1 MIVTKIKNTDQT
13 DSDTLSMKTKY
24 RLTKTFLFSMVILTF
39 ISVGLVG
46 YFWITNEYERFKNE
60 QITLKEQYF
69 AAQKNLIKNETDQ
82 VLDYIEFKISQAETR
97 LKQIIR
103 NRTNEAYDI
112 AINLYHQH
120 KATRNPDELK
130 KIIKDALRPIRYNN
144 QRGYYFVTRLDGVE
158 ILFADRPEME
168 GLNLIDIQDTQGK
181 FVIRDMIAIIRE
193 SGEGY
198 YRYTWTKPN
207 KSGKGFPKIAFI
219 KHFEPF
225 DWLIG
230 TGEYLDDVVNDIQQE
245 VLARIENITFGDD
258 GYIFAVQWDGLSLV
272 TPQKGKNVI
281 DLTDANGVKIIQEL
295 IKASKSGG
303 GYVSYVMPKFDRDT
317 TYNKLSYTK
326 AVSDWEWLIGAGVNV
341 DKIETV
347 IHQRR
352 AALQKRVTNH
362 FLKIVSILAAIL
374 LFILLAAKFVSNRTR
389 KSFDLFAEFFSKAA
403 TESAK
408 IESGKLPFVEFE
420 SLARAANRMVQERNK
435 AEAALRESEKNYRE
449 LVQSANSI
457 IMRMDTEGKITFFN
471 TYAQNFFGYRE
482 EEIIGKNVIGTIVPK
497 LNIAGFDLAVMIKDI
512 GAHPER
518 YVSNENE
525 NIRRNGERVQVT
537 WMNKAIYDEAGN
549 VSEIL
554 CVGIDVTEKW
564 QLEKRLAQAQ
574 KMESIGTLAGGI
586 AHDFNNILSA
596 VIGYTELSLIDIPK
610 GSALQNN
617 LQQVLKAGGRAKD
630 LVRQIL
636 TFSRQRENE
645 LVPVKVSLIV
655 NEALKLLRASLPT
668 TIKMRHHIKS
678 YLAVLTDPT
687 NIHQVL
693 MNLCTNASFA
703 MQEEG
708 GVLEVSL
715 SDVDLDADFAKQH
728 PDVKPGKFIRLIV
741 SDTGYGMSPEVSE
754 RIFDPFFT
762 TKKMGQGTG
771 MGLSV
776 VHGIVKSHGGTIIVE
791 SSPGKGSAFS
801 VFLPAIESEVTDQVD
816 QAQLVITGN
825 ERILFVDDEDFQAD
839 IGKRML
845 ERLGYRVTAKTNS
858 VEALD
863 LFRQTPDEF
872 DLVITDMTMPNMTG
886 DVLARRLIAIR
897 PDIPIIV
904 CTGYSARINPD
915 IIKEIGIKEMAMKP
929 VVMKDIAQMIHRVL
943 SREADR
949 RNKTAEAG

>member
-1 MIVTKIKNTDQT
+1 
-13 DSDTLSMKTKY
+13 
-24 RLTKTFLFSMVILTF
+24 MVILTF

-69 AAQKNLIKNETDQ
+69 AAQKNLIK
-82 VLDYIEFKISQAETR
+82 
-97 LKQIIR
+97 
-103 NRTNEAYDI
+103 
-112 AINLYHQH
+112 
-120 KATRNPDELK
+120 
-130 KIIKDALRPIRYNN
+130 
-144 QRGYYFVTRLDGVE
+144 
-158 ILFADRPEME
+158 PEW
-168 GLNLIDIQDTQGK
+168 
-181 FVIRDMIAIIRE
+181 R
-193 SGEGY
+193 
-198 YRYTWTKPN
+198 W
-207 KSGKGFPKIAFI
+207 
-219 KHFEPF
+219 
-225 DWLIG
+225 
-230 TGEYLDDVVNDIQQE
+230 
-245 VLARIENITFGDD
+245 
-258 GYIFAVQWDGLSLV
+258 
-272 TPQKGKNVI
+272 
-281 DLTDANGVKIIQEL
+281 
-295 IKASKSGG
+295 
-303 GYVSYVMPKFDRDT
+303 YV
-317 TYNKLSYTK
+317 
-326 AVSDWEWLIGAGVNV
+326 GAGVNV

-352 AALQKRVTNH
+352 AVLQKRVKNH

-482 EEIIGKNVIGTIVPK
+482 EEIIGKNVIGTIVPE

-537 WMNKAIYDEAGN
+537 WMNKAIYDEAGR
-549 VSEIL
+549 VGEIL

-668 TIKMRHHIKS
+668 TIKMHHHIKS

-703 MQEEG
+703 MQKEG
-708 GVLEVSL
+708 GILEVSL
-715 SDVDLDADFAKQH
+715 NDVDLDADFAKQH

-776 VHGIVKSHGGTIIVE
+776 VHGIVKSHGGMIIVE

-872 DLVITDMTMPNMTG
+872 DLVITDMTMPDMTG
-886 DVLARRLIAIR
+886 DVLARRLISIR

-915 IIKEIGIKEMAMKP
+915 IIKEIGIKEMAVKP

>member
-303 GYVSYVMPKFDRDT
+303 GYVSYVMPKFDKDT

-482 EEIIGKNVIGTIVPK
+482 EEIIGKNVIGTIVPER
-497 LNIAGFDLAVMIKDI
+497 NTAGFDLAVMIKDI

-886 DVLARRLIAIR
+886 DVLARRLISIR

>member
-1 MIVTKIKNTDQT
+1 
-13 DSDTLSMKTKY
+13 MKTKY
-24 RLTKTFLFSMVILTF
+24 GLTKTFLYSMVILTF

-69 AAQKNLIKNETDQ
+69 AAQKNLIK
-82 VLDYIEFKISQAETR
+82 
-97 LKQIIR
+97 
-103 NRTNEAYDI
+103 
-112 AINLYHQH
+112 
-120 KATRNPDELK
+120 
-130 KIIKDALRPIRYNN
+130 
-144 QRGYYFVTRLDGVE
+144 
-158 ILFADRPEME
+158 PEW
-168 GLNLIDIQDTQGK
+168 
-181 FVIRDMIAIIRE
+181 R
-193 SGEGY
+193 
-198 YRYTWTKPN
+198 W
-207 KSGKGFPKIAFI
+207 
-219 KHFEPF
+219 
-225 DWLIG
+225 
-230 TGEYLDDVVNDIQQE
+230 
-245 VLARIENITFGDD
+245 
-258 GYIFAVQWDGLSLV
+258 
-272 TPQKGKNVI
+272 
-281 DLTDANGVKIIQEL
+281 
-295 IKASKSGG
+295 
-303 GYVSYVMPKFDRDT
+303 YV
-317 TYNKLSYTK
+317 
-326 AVSDWEWLIGAGVNV
+326 GAGVNV

-347 IHQRR
+347 IHQKR
-352 AALQKRVTNH
+352 AVLQKRVKNH

-408 IESGKLPFVEFE
+408 IEAGKLPFMEFE

-482 EEIIGKNVIGTIVPK
+482 EEIIGKNVIGTIVPE

-537 WMNKAIYDEAGN
+537 WMNKAIYDEDGN

-703 MQEEG
+703 MQKEG

-816 QAQLVITGN
+816 QTQLVITGN

-872 DLVITDMTMPNMTG
+872 DLVITDMTMPDMTG
-886 DVLARRLIAIR
+886 DVLSRRLISIR

>member
-1 MIVTKIKNTDQT
+1 
-13 DSDTLSMKTKY
+13 MKTKY
-24 RLTKTFLFSMVILTF
+24 GLTKTFLYSMVILTF

-46 YFWITNEYERFKNE
+46 YFWITNEYARFKNE
-60 QITLKEQYF
+60 EITLKEQYF
-69 AAQKNLIKNETDQ
+69 TAQKNLIK
-82 VLDYIEFKISQAETR
+82 
-97 LKQIIR
+97 
-103 NRTNEAYDI
+103 
-112 AINLYHQH
+112 
-120 KATRNPDELK
+120 
-130 KIIKDALRPIRYNN
+130 
-144 QRGYYFVTRLDGVE
+144 
-158 ILFADRPEME
+158 PEW
-168 GLNLIDIQDTQGK
+168 
-181 FVIRDMIAIIRE
+181 R
-193 SGEGY
+193 
-198 YRYTWTKPN
+198 W
-207 KSGKGFPKIAFI
+207 
-219 KHFEPF
+219 
-225 DWLIG
+225 
-230 TGEYLDDVVNDIQQE
+230 
-245 VLARIENITFGDD
+245 
-258 GYIFAVQWDGLSLV
+258 
-272 TPQKGKNVI
+272 
-281 DLTDANGVKIIQEL
+281 
-295 IKASKSGG
+295 
-303 GYVSYVMPKFDRDT
+303 YV
-317 TYNKLSYTK
+317 
-326 AVSDWEWLIGAGVNV
+326 GAGVNV

-352 AALQKRVTNH
+352 AVLQKRVKNH

-471 TYAQNFFGYRE
+471 TYARNFFGYRE
-482 EEIIGKNVIGTIVPK
+482 EEIIGKNVIGTIVPER
-497 LNIAGFDLAVMIKDI
+497 NIAGYDLALMIKDI

-537 WMNKAIYDEAGN
+537 WMNKAIYDKAGN

-801 VFLPAIESEVTDQVD
+801 VFLPAIESEVTDQAD

-886 DVLARRLIAIR
+886 DVLAQKLISIR

>member
-1 MIVTKIKNTDQT
+1 
-13 DSDTLSMKTKY
+13 MKTKY
-24 RLTKTFLFSMVILTF
+24 GLTKTFLYSMVILTF

-69 AAQKNLIKNETDQ
+69 TAQKNLIK
-82 VLDYIEFKISQAETR
+82 
-97 LKQIIR
+97 
-103 NRTNEAYDI
+103 
-112 AINLYHQH
+112 
-120 KATRNPDELK
+120 
-130 KIIKDALRPIRYNN
+130 
-144 QRGYYFVTRLDGVE
+144 
-158 ILFADRPEME
+158 PEW
-168 GLNLIDIQDTQGK
+168 
-181 FVIRDMIAIIRE
+181 R
-193 SGEGY
+193 
-198 YRYTWTKPN
+198 W
-207 KSGKGFPKIAFI
+207 
-219 KHFEPF
+219 
-225 DWLIG
+225 
-230 TGEYLDDVVNDIQQE
+230 
-245 VLARIENITFGDD
+245 
-258 GYIFAVQWDGLSLV
+258 
-272 TPQKGKNVI
+272 
-281 DLTDANGVKIIQEL
+281 
-295 IKASKSGG
+295 
-303 GYVSYVMPKFDRDT
+303 YV
-317 TYNKLSYTK
+317 
-326 AVSDWEWLIGAGVNV
+326 GAGVNV

-352 AALQKRVTNH
+352 AVLQKRVKNH

-471 TYAQNFFGYRE
+471 TYAQNFFGYRK
-482 EEIIGKNVIGTIVPK
+482 EEIIGKNVIGTIVPER
-497 LNIAGFDLAVMIKDI
+497 NFAGFDLAVMIKDI

-537 WMNKAIYDEAGN
+537 WMNKAIYDKDGN

-801 VFLPAIESEVTDQVD
+801 VFLPAIESEVTDQAD
-816 QAQLVITGN
+816 QPQLVITGN

-886 DVLARRLIAIR
+886 DVLARKLISIR

-915 IIKEIGIKEMAMKP
+915 IIKEIGIKAMAMKP

>member
-1 MIVTKIKNTDQT
+1 
-13 DSDTLSMKTKY
+13 MKTKY
-24 RLTKTFLFSMVILTF
+24 GLTKTFLYSMVILTF

-60 QITLKEQYF
+60 EITLKEQYF
-69 AAQKNLIKNETDQ
+69 TAQKNLIK
-82 VLDYIEFKISQAETR
+82 
-97 LKQIIR
+97 
-103 NRTNEAYDI
+103 
-112 AINLYHQH
+112 
-120 KATRNPDELK
+120 
-130 KIIKDALRPIRYNN
+130 
-144 QRGYYFVTRLDGVE
+144 
-158 ILFADRPEME
+158 PEW
-168 GLNLIDIQDTQGK
+168 
-181 FVIRDMIAIIRE
+181 R
-193 SGEGY
+193 
-198 YRYTWTKPN
+198 W
-207 KSGKGFPKIAFI
+207 
-219 KHFEPF
+219 
-225 DWLIG
+225 
-230 TGEYLDDVVNDIQQE
+230 
-245 VLARIENITFGDD
+245 
-258 GYIFAVQWDGLSLV
+258 
-272 TPQKGKNVI
+272 
-281 DLTDANGVKIIQEL
+281 
-295 IKASKSGG
+295 
-303 GYVSYVMPKFDRDT
+303 YV
-317 TYNKLSYTK
+317 
-326 AVSDWEWLIGAGVNV
+326 GAGVNV

-352 AALQKRVTNH
+352 AVLQKRVKNH

-482 EEIIGKNVIGTIVPK
+482 EEIIGKNVIGTIVPER
-497 LNIAGFDLAVMIKDI
+497 NIAGFDLALMIKDI

-537 WMNKAIYDEAGN
+537 WMNKAIYDKDGN

-801 VFLPAIESEVTDQVD
+801 VFLPAIESEVTDQAD

-886 DVLARRLIAIR
+886 DVLAQKLISIR

>member
-1 MIVTKIKNTDQT
+1 
-13 DSDTLSMKTKY
+13 MKTKY
-24 RLTKTFLFSMVILTF
+24 GLTKTFLYSMVILTF

-69 AAQKNLIKNETDQ
+69 TAQKNLIK
-82 VLDYIEFKISQAETR
+82 
-97 LKQIIR
+97 
-103 NRTNEAYDI
+103 
-112 AINLYHQH
+112 
-120 KATRNPDELK
+120 
-130 KIIKDALRPIRYNN
+130 
-144 QRGYYFVTRLDGVE
+144 
-158 ILFADRPEME
+158 PEW
-168 GLNLIDIQDTQGK
+168 
-181 FVIRDMIAIIRE
+181 R
-193 SGEGY
+193 
-198 YRYTWTKPN
+198 W
-207 KSGKGFPKIAFI
+207 
-219 KHFEPF
+219 
-225 DWLIG
+225 
-230 TGEYLDDVVNDIQQE
+230 
-245 VLARIENITFGDD
+245 
-258 GYIFAVQWDGLSLV
+258 
-272 TPQKGKNVI
+272 
-281 DLTDANGVKIIQEL
+281 
-295 IKASKSGG
+295 
-303 GYVSYVMPKFDRDT
+303 YV
-317 TYNKLSYTK
+317 
-326 AVSDWEWLIGAGVNV
+326 GAGVNV

-352 AALQKRVTNH
+352 SVLQKRVKNH

-408 IESGKLPFVEFE
+408 IEPGKLPFVEFE
-420 SLARAANRMVQERNK
+420 SLARAANQMVQERNK

-457 IMRMDTEGKITFFN
+457 IMRMDTEGEITFFN
-471 TYAQNFFGYRE
+471 TYARNFFGYRE
-482 EEIIGKNVIGTIVPK
+482 EEIIGKNVIGTIVPER
-497 LNIAGFDLAVMIKDI
+497 NIAGYDLALMIKDI

-537 WMNKAIYDEAGN
+537 WMNKAIYDEDGN

-801 VFLPAIESEVTDQVD
+801 VFLPAIESEVTDQAD

-886 DVLARRLIAIR
+886 DVLAKKLISIR

>member
-1 MIVTKIKNTDQT
+1 
-13 DSDTLSMKTKY
+13 MKTKY
-24 RLTKTFLFSMVILTF
+24 GLTKTFLYSMVILTF

-69 AAQKNLIKNETDQ
+69 AAQKNLIK
-82 VLDYIEFKISQAETR
+82 
-97 LKQIIR
+97 
-103 NRTNEAYDI
+103 
-112 AINLYHQH
+112 
-120 KATRNPDELK
+120 
-130 KIIKDALRPIRYNN
+130 
-144 QRGYYFVTRLDGVE
+144 
-158 ILFADRPEME
+158 PEW
-168 GLNLIDIQDTQGK
+168 
-181 FVIRDMIAIIRE
+181 R
-193 SGEGY
+193 
-198 YRYTWTKPN
+198 W
-207 KSGKGFPKIAFI
+207 
-219 KHFEPF
+219 
-225 DWLIG
+225 
-230 TGEYLDDVVNDIQQE
+230 
-245 VLARIENITFGDD
+245 
-258 GYIFAVQWDGLSLV
+258 
-272 TPQKGKNVI
+272 
-281 DLTDANGVKIIQEL
+281 
-295 IKASKSGG
+295 
-303 GYVSYVMPKFDRDT
+303 YV
-317 TYNKLSYTK
+317 
-326 AVSDWEWLIGAGVNV
+326 GAGVNV

-347 IHQRR
+347 IHQKR
-352 AALQKRVTNH
+352 AVLQKRVKNH

-408 IESGKLPFVEFE
+408 IEAGKLPFMEFE

-482 EEIIGKNVIGTIVPK
+482 EEIIGKNVIGTIVPE

-537 WMNKAIYDEAGN
+537 WMNKAIYDEDGN

-703 MQEEG
+703 MQKEG

-715 SDVDLDADFAKQH
+715 SDVDLDADFAKLH

-801 VFLPAIESEVTDQVD
+801 VFLPAIESEVTDQAD

-872 DLVITDMTMPNMTG
+872 DLVITDMTMPDMTG
-886 DVLARRLIAIR
+886 DVLSRRLISIR

-943 SREADR
+943 SRKTDR
-949 RNKTAEAG
+949 HKKTAEAG

>member
-303 GYVSYVMPKFDRDT
+303 GYVSYVMPKFDKDT

-482 EEIIGKNVIGTIVPK
+482 EEIIGRNVIGTIVPER
-497 LNIAGFDLAVMIKDI
+497 NTAG
-512 GAHPER
+512 
-518 YVSNENE
+518 
-525 NIRRNGERVQVT
+525 
-537 WMNKAIYDEAGN
+537 
-549 VSEIL
+549 
-554 CVGIDVTEKW
+554 
-564 QLEKRLAQAQ
+564 
-574 KMESIGTLAGGI
+574 
-586 AHDFNNILSA
+586 
-596 VIGYTELSLIDIPK
+596 LI
-610 GSALQNN
+610 
-617 LQQVLKAGGRAKD
+617 
-630 LVRQIL
+630 
-636 TFSRQRENE
+636 
-645 LVPVKVSLIV
+645 
-655 NEALKLLRASLPT
+655 
-668 TIKMRHHIKS
+668 
-678 YLAVLTDPT
+678 
-687 NIHQVL
+687 
-693 MNLCTNASFA
+693 
-703 MQEEG
+703 
-708 GVLEVSL
+708 
-715 SDVDLDADFAKQH
+715 
-728 PDVKPGKFIRLIV
+728 
-741 SDTGYGMSPEVSE
+741 SP
-754 RIFDPFFT
+754 
-762 TKKMGQGTG
+762 
-771 MGLSV
+771 
-776 VHGIVKSHGGTIIVE
+776 
-791 SSPGKGSAFS
+791 
-801 VFLPAIESEVTDQVD
+801 
-816 QAQLVITGN
+816 
-825 ERILFVDDEDFQAD
+825 
-839 IGKRML
+839 
-845 ERLGYRVTAKTNS
+845 
-858 VEALD
+858 
-863 LFRQTPDEF
+863 
-872 DLVITDMTMPNMTG
+872 
-886 DVLARRLIAIR
+886 
-897 PDIPIIV
+897 
-904 CTGYSARINPD
+904 
-915 IIKEIGIKEMAMKP
+915 
-929 VVMKDIAQMIHRVL
+929 
-943 SREADR
+943 
-949 RNKTAEAG
+949 